1 MYVNNRLFVY
11 VLHNWFFFLWGIYL
25 NSFWHPISA
34 ISLLKSL
41 HNICMWLGCESI
53 CILIVCCMI
62 GISLISSMCEGMYI
76 CNMNDDCNGWF
87 FICMICR

>member
-1 MYVNNRLFVY
+1 MY
-11 VLHNWFFFLWGIYL
+11 VLHVWSSSCGGIYL
-25 NSFWHPISA
+25 NSFWCSISA
-34 ISLLKSL
+34 ISLLKSP
-41 HNICMWLGCESI
+41 HNICVWLGCESI

-76 CNMNDDCNGWF
+76 CNMSHDCNGWF